1 MYESKTLAPDCCT
14 CSQIVRLIDGRL
26 NYLCIYVHIIMK
38 QLKTSSPVSTWIDDT
53 LSGAIHSLPALS
65 LSLALSILHVQ
76 SSSPSSYFTREL
88 TE

>member
-26 NYLCIYVHIIMK
+26 NYLCISVHIIMK

-53 LSGAIHSLPALS
+53 LSGVFHSLPSLS
-65 LSLALSILHVQ
+65 LSLFLSL
-76 SSSPSSYFTREL
+76 SLSLSGKLYRPKSNCSFN
-88 TE
+88 